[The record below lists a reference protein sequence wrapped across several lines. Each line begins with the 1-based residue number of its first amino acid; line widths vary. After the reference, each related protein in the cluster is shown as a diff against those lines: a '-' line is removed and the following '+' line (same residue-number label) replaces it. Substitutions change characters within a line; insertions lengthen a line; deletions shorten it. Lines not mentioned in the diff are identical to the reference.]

1 MFIAKWLN
9 QAKEVC
15 GYIIAEDE
23 DDLRRLIATHF
34 CKGESWHS
42 FGRNGDSIIVE
53 QCEKI
58 EIDKHLTRRIP
69 LDIDVERVSKVRQA
83 YNAKIAAISGVA
95 TINSDEEMLKFIY
108 QRGLCG
114 YEAHFNEGES

>member
-15 GYIIAEDE
+15 GHIVAEDE
-23 DDLRRLIATHF
+23 DDLRRLIAAHF

-42 FGRNGDSIIVE
+42 FGHNGDSIMVE

-58 EIDKHLTRRIP
+58 EADRHLTRRIS

-95 TINSDEEMLKFIY
+95 AINSNEEMLKFIY